1 MATSS
6 HDIRLEPLRRR
17 TEQLGHGGEIPI
29 TFLGPDVPERDGEV
43 GEQGVDV
50 LALLLPASHT
60 GDGKR
65 MPKRHQARATRPLG
79 SLEAQTPTE
88 PRTPGVQ
95 RRMTEWLA
103 LFRHQEG
110 LGYGIIVPVCAAF
123 AV

>member
-6 HDIRLEPLRRR
+6 HDIRLKPLRRR

-29 TFLGPDVPERDGEV
+29 TFLGPGGPEVDGKV
-43 GEQGVDV
+43 GEEGRDV
-50 LALLLPASHT
+50 LALLIPASHP

-65 MPKRHQARATRPLG
+65 MPKRHQARATRPLR

-88 PRTPGVQ
+88 PRKPGVQ
-95 RRMTEWLA
+95 RRMTEWLS

-110 LGYGIIVPVCAAF
+110 LG
-123 AV
+123 